1 MHSDAIPIVLIN
13 IAATTCEQSYVFR
26 ANQFKK
32 PLNLYN
38 CVIAKSSYGKS
49 PMLTLVQ
56 SSLLAVRNSRTMK
69 FREIGDKLQGS
80 DHIRVIYNEAT
91 TAGMLDSLK
100 GCTRLLMT
108 EEGDVILKRMGA
120 FLLPSIGGRDT
131 FSFDDCRAQL
141 INLYDNPDQYSKK
154 LKNSIVEVS
163 NSKLNILAG
172 LTGEI
177 IQQVITRRAQNTLAD
192 ALYERFLF
200 WVLSGDAIDT
210 QINRRNWN
218 YSYWPTIEQFA
229 VMMSFFE
236 CIVMYFSEDSN
247 IRMIEWCNFIK
258 RKGAIE
264 EQDDH
269 LASRYGKSVDAVHRI
284 AGLCQIIELTS
295 GVFKAFIERYG
306 CFEDNS
312 ISNEFISKCETLFS
326 ELYGSYI
333 TNNRCFYISIDVV
346 ERAIDVISGNLE
358 QYKLLMLIP
367 ANEIFNYSLILN
379 KPVESL
385 SIISHMDKK
394 VKKREKF
401 GKKSSE
407 MEQAILLF
415 DSVLFTLK
423 TLYECRLLKNGAAAL
438 RDICEGLVNKQI
450 LSKVDRVTGTG
461 TKSVTI
467 YIKVLPNPTSSIE
480 CQRFINKLALLEN
493 PSITMQTILDS
504 CRKIKY
510 SCKNPPTQAVFNVL
524 NRPQYKL
531 LDLDL
536 TPLHQST
543 VKEPSSVRLFS
554 DASVNDINSI
564 QDDFDIPLNNCVL
577 NNIDY
582 EHSLQRENSTVSLTG
597 GIDTDLVENEET
609 QMTSENMMVGEF
621 SSLGTHD
628 CLPITVGSDASSDSH
643 GSNNEDCNQYSENQ
657 TSQSSTDIDVLAGS
671 LGEEIL
677 IDANGSENVVTQS
690 NRSSDVRLIKAKEA
704 ENTSSD
710 KRYRLILSDGRN
722 FFSSCVLGAD
732 MIDLVKNDIL
742 KNNSVIRVN
751 QVDVCNAG
759 VKGDRVILII
769 RDVTVVLSDCE
780 KIGDPVQLDNHDS
793 IQRTAISLNI
803 PKIQCFST
811 VSKSGLA
818 KKNSNGE
825 WQADDK
831 NSIEVVLEKP
841 KINANEMC
849 NINVLDPF
857 RTEWMIKA
865 RVVNKSYIRE
875 YSNMNRSGKVFNV
888 GLVDSSGEIRAVG
901 FDHLAERFYATLE
914 IEKAESFDNTIR
926 SIIGIKG
933 AKICDFHGISK
944 MMKGIKDIAAD
955 EFCNRSDYLRS
966 FMKIIVLK
974 NAYFIGRSLSAI
986 DSTIIRF
993 DLPCT
998 DRIIKLETLRKSIF
1012 PSSNVSCLTT
1022 TSQIDWSIVTIDQVI
1037 ATEPDT
1043 MKHKNTQY
1051 FYIKGYCSVIEQDH
1065 AIYMGCSVDK
1075 CRKKLDDLGN
1085 GFFFCRKCRVRQ
1097 EAFKWAYS
1105 LSCCI
1110 VDHTGELN
1118 VCMFGSAAESLLEIS
1133 PDVFHQYK
1141 EDMEILDESQKC
1153 EKRSPSC
1160 LNSPGEIIDEKD
1172 NNNLEIS
1179 HNWISVKHCRSKLKK
1194 MRICSNFDNEVSS
1207 EADEESSIS
1216 GDEEY
1221 SAFETSSNDAFQG
1234 SSVSTQTSADVS
1246 TVATQTPWTIYL
1258 EQKSNTNYVAMDDSD
1273 KILSNIDT
1281 FHKLYNNDSLDNHI
1295 VESDPAY
1302 ICDDQL
1308 YEFLNKTGK

>member
-450 LSKVDRVTGTG
+450 LSKVDRATGTG

-914 IEKAESFDNTIR
+914 IEKVS
-926 SIIGIKG
+926 
-933 AKICDFHGISK
+933 
-944 MMKGIKDIAAD
+944 
-955 EFCNRSDYLRS
+955 
-966 FMKIIVLK
+966 
-974 NAYFIGRSLSAI
+974 RSLSAI

-1085 GFFFCRKCRVRQ
+1085 GFFFC
-1097 EAFKWAYS
+1097 
-1105 LSCCI
+1105 CI

-1141 EDMEILDESQKC
+1141 EDSKTTNFEEIIMRGAAKNQIFNISSKVVEYHMEILDESQKC

>member
-1 MHSDAIPIVLIN
+1 
-13 IAATTCEQSYVFR
+13 
-26 ANQFKK
+26 
-32 PLNLYN
+32 
-38 CVIAKSSYGKS
+38 
-49 PMLTLVQ
+49 
-56 SSLLAVRNSRTMK
+56 
-69 FREIGDKLQGS
+69 
-80 DHIRVIYNEAT
+80 
-91 TAGMLDSLK
+91 
-100 GCTRLLMT
+100 
-108 EEGDVILKRMGA
+108 
-120 FLLPSIGGRDT
+120 
-131 FSFDDCRAQL
+131 
-141 INLYDNPDQYSKK
+141 
-154 LKNSIVEVS
+154 
-163 NSKLNILAG
+163 
-172 LTGEI
+172 
-177 IQQVITRRAQNTLAD
+177 
-192 ALYERFLF
+192 
-200 WVLSGDAIDT
+200 
-210 QINRRNWN
+210 
-218 YSYWPTIEQFA
+218 
-229 VMMSFFE
+229 
-236 CIVMYFSEDSN
+236 
-247 IRMIEWCNFIK
+247 
-258 RKGAIE
+258 
-264 EQDDH
+264 
-269 LASRYGKSVDAVHRI
+269 
-284 AGLCQIIELTS
+284 
-295 GVFKAFIERYG
+295 
-306 CFEDNS
+306 
-312 ISNEFISKCETLFS
+312 
-326 ELYGSYI
+326 
-333 TNNRCFYISIDVV
+333 
-346 ERAIDVISGNLE
+346 
-358 QYKLLMLIP
+358 
-367 ANEIFNYSLILN
+367 
-379 KPVESL
+379 
-385 SIISHMDKK
+385 MDKK

-450 LSKVDRVTGTG
+450 LSKVDRATGTG

-710 KRYRLILSDGRN
+710 KRYRLILSDA
-722 FFSSCVLGAD
+722 CVLGAD

-818 KKNSNGE
+818 KKNSDGE

-914 IEKAESFDNTIR
+914 IEKNYYISNASVVPGKQNFNSFTHMYQILL
-926 SIIGIKG
+926 
-933 AKICDFHGISK
+933 
-944 MMKGIKDIAAD
+944 
-955 EFCNRSDYLRS
+955 RSDTTIDLCGRENDEVHAD
-966 FMKIIVLK
+966 IVFNFIPIK
-974 NAYFIGRSLSAI
+974 EITHRTCNTVCDVVAVISSIDACKTYYNNAYFIGRSLSAI

-1141 EDMEILDESQKC
+1141 EDSKTTNFEEIIMRGAAKNQIFNISSKVVEYHMEILDESQKC

-1273 KILSNIDT
+1273 
-1281 FHKLYNNDSLDNHI
+1281 
-1295 VESDPAY
+1295 
-1302 ICDDQL
+1302 
-1308 YEFLNKTGK
+1308 

>member
-1 MHSDAIPIVLIN
+1 MLMMNEH
-13 IAATTCEQSYVFR
+13 F
-26 ANQFKK
+26 
-32 PLNLYN
+32 
-38 CVIAKSSYGKS
+38 
-49 PMLTLVQ
+49 PMLTMGGL
-56 SSLLAVRNSRTMK
+56 
-69 FREIGDKLQGS
+69 
-80 DHIRVIYNEAT
+80 NEYI
-91 TAGMLDSLK
+91 K
-100 GCTRLLMT
+100 G
-108 EEGDVILKRMGA
+108 
-120 FLLPSIGGRDT
+120 
-131 FSFDDCRAQL
+131 
-141 INLYDNPDQYSKK
+141 
-154 LKNSIVEVS
+154 
-163 NSKLNILAG
+163 
-172 LTGEI
+172 
-177 IQQVITRRAQNTLAD
+177 
-192 ALYERFLF
+192 
-200 WVLSGDAIDT
+200 
-210 QINRRNWN
+210 
-218 YSYWPTIEQFA
+218 
-229 VMMSFFE
+229 
-236 CIVMYFSEDSN
+236 
-247 IRMIEWCNFIK
+247 
-258 RKGAIE
+258 RKG
-264 EQDDH
+264 
-269 LASRYGKSVDAVHRI
+269 Y
-284 AGLCQIIELTS
+284 
-295 GVFKAFIERYG
+295 
-306 CFEDNS
+306 
-312 ISNEFISKCETLFS
+312 
-326 ELYGSYI
+326 
-333 TNNRCFYISIDVV
+333 
-346 ERAIDVISGNLE
+346 
-358 QYKLLMLIP
+358 
-367 ANEIFNYSLILN
+367 
-379 KPVESL
+379 
-385 SIISHMDKK
+385 
-394 VKKREKF
+394 
-401 GKKSSE
+401 
-407 MEQAILLF
+407 
-415 DSVLFTLK
+415 
-423 TLYECRLLKNGAAAL
+423 
-438 RDICEGLVNKQI
+438 
-450 LSKVDRVTGTG
+450 
-461 TKSVTI
+461 
-467 YIKVLPNPTSSIE
+467 SSIL
-480 CQRFINKLALLEN
+480 Q
-493 PSITMQTILDS
+493 
-504 CRKIKY
+504 
-510 SCKNPPTQAVFNVL
+510 VL
-524 NRPQYKL
+524 
-531 LDLDL
+531 
-536 TPLHQST
+536 
-543 VKEPSSVRLFS
+543 
-554 DASVNDINSI
+554 
-564 QDDFDIPLNNCVL
+564 
-577 NNIDY
+577 
-582 EHSLQRENSTVSLTG
+582 
-597 GIDTDLVENEET
+597 
-609 QMTSENMMVGEF
+609 
-621 SSLGTHD
+621 
-628 CLPITVGSDASSDSH
+628 
-643 GSNNEDCNQYSENQ
+643 
-657 TSQSSTDIDVLAGS
+657 
-671 LGEEIL
+671 
-677 IDANGSENVVTQS
+677 
-690 NRSSDVRLIKAKEA
+690 DVRLIKAKEA

-759 VKGDRVILII
+759 VKGDRYLPLMEHKLWHVNVFCFRVILII

-1085 GFFFCRKCRVRQ
+1085 GFFFGRKCRVRQ

-1141 EDMEILDESQKC
+1141 EDSKTTNFE
-1153 EKRSPSC
+1153 
-1160 LNSPGEIIDEKD
+1160 EIIMRGAAK
-1172 NNNLEIS
+1172 NQIFNIS
-1179 HNWISVKHCRSKLKK
+1179 SKVVEYHGENKIQYCCTS
-1194 MRICSNFDNEVSS
+1194 ICS
-1207 EADEESSIS
+1207 A
-1216 GDEEY
+1216 
-1221 SAFETSSNDAFQG
+1221 
-1234 SSVSTQTSADVS
+1234 
-1246 TVATQTPWTIYL
+1246 L
-1258 EQKSNTNYVAMDDSD
+1258 
-1273 KILSNIDT
+1273 
-1281 FHKLYNNDSLDNHI
+1281 
-1295 VESDPAY
+1295 
-1302 ICDDQL
+1302 
-1308 YEFLNKTGK
+1308 

>member
-1 MHSDAIPIVLIN
+1 
-13 IAATTCEQSYVFR
+13 
-26 ANQFKK
+26 
-32 PLNLYN
+32 
-38 CVIAKSSYGKS
+38 
-49 PMLTLVQ
+49 
-56 SSLLAVRNSRTMK
+56 
-69 FREIGDKLQGS
+69 
-80 DHIRVIYNEAT
+80 
-91 TAGMLDSLK
+91 
-100 GCTRLLMT
+100 
-108 EEGDVILKRMGA
+108 
-120 FLLPSIGGRDT
+120 
-131 FSFDDCRAQL
+131 
-141 INLYDNPDQYSKK
+141 
-154 LKNSIVEVS
+154 
-163 NSKLNILAG
+163 
-172 LTGEI
+172 
-177 IQQVITRRAQNTLAD
+177 
-192 ALYERFLF
+192 
-200 WVLSGDAIDT
+200 
-210 QINRRNWN
+210 
-218 YSYWPTIEQFA
+218 
-229 VMMSFFE
+229 
-236 CIVMYFSEDSN
+236 
-247 IRMIEWCNFIK
+247 
-258 RKGAIE
+258 
-264 EQDDH
+264 
-269 LASRYGKSVDAVHRI
+269 
-284 AGLCQIIELTS
+284 
-295 GVFKAFIERYG
+295 
-306 CFEDNS
+306 
-312 ISNEFISKCETLFS
+312 
-326 ELYGSYI
+326 
-333 TNNRCFYISIDVV
+333 
-346 ERAIDVISGNLE
+346 
-358 QYKLLMLIP
+358 
-367 ANEIFNYSLILN
+367 
-379 KPVESL
+379 
-385 SIISHMDKK
+385 
-394 VKKREKF
+394 
-401 GKKSSE
+401 
-407 MEQAILLF
+407 
-415 DSVLFTLK
+415 
-423 TLYECRLLKNGAAAL
+423 NGAAVL

-450 LSKVDRVTGTG
+450 LSKVDRATGTG

-914 IEKAESFDNTIR
+914 IEKVS
-926 SIIGIKG
+926 
-933 AKICDFHGISK
+933 
-944 MMKGIKDIAAD
+944 
-955 EFCNRSDYLRS
+955 
-966 FMKIIVLK
+966 
-974 NAYFIGRSLSAI
+974 RSLSAI

-1179 HNWISVKHCRSKLKK
+1179 HNWISVKYCRSKLKK

>member
-450 LSKVDRVTGTG
+450 LSKVDRATGTG

-628 CLPITVGSDASSDSH
+628 CLPI
-643 GSNNEDCNQYSENQ
+643 
-657 TSQSSTDIDVLAGS
+657 TDIDVLAGS

-914 IEKAESFDNTIR
+914 IEKVS
-926 SIIGIKG
+926 
-933 AKICDFHGISK
+933 
-944 MMKGIKDIAAD
+944 
-955 EFCNRSDYLRS
+955 
-966 FMKIIVLK
+966 
-974 NAYFIGRSLSAI
+974 RSLSAI

-1085 GFFFCRKCRVRQ
+1085 GFFFC
-1097 EAFKWAYS
+1097 
-1105 LSCCI
+1105 CI

-1141 EDMEILDESQKC
+1141 EDSKTTNFEEIIMRGAAKNQIFNISSKVVEYHMEILDESQKC

>member
-1 MHSDAIPIVLIN
+1 
-13 IAATTCEQSYVFR
+13 
-26 ANQFKK
+26 
-32 PLNLYN
+32 
-38 CVIAKSSYGKS
+38 
-49 PMLTLVQ
+49 MLTLVQ

-450 LSKVDRVTGTG
+450 LSKVDRATGTG

-759 VKGDRVILII
+759 VKGDRYLPLMEHKLWHVNVFCFRVILII

-914 IEKAESFDNTIR
+914 IEKVS
-926 SIIGIKG
+926 
-933 AKICDFHGISK
+933 
-944 MMKGIKDIAAD
+944 
-955 EFCNRSDYLRS
+955 
-966 FMKIIVLK
+966 
-974 NAYFIGRSLSAI
+974 RSLSAI

-1085 GFFFCRKCRVRQ
+1085 GFFCRKCRVRQ

>member
-1 MHSDAIPIVLIN
+1 
-13 IAATTCEQSYVFR
+13 
-26 ANQFKK
+26 
-32 PLNLYN
+32 
-38 CVIAKSSYGKS
+38 
-49 PMLTLVQ
+49 
-56 SSLLAVRNSRTMK
+56 MK

-236 CIVMYFSEDSN
+236 GIVMYFSEDSN

-423 TLYECRLLKNGAAAL
+423 TLYECRLLKNGAAVL

-450 LSKVDRVTGTG
+450 LSKVDRATGTG

-690 NRSSDVRLIKAKEA
+690 NRSS
-704 ENTSSD
+704 
-710 KRYRLILSDGRN
+710 
-722 FFSSCVLGAD
+722 
-732 MIDLVKNDIL
+732 
-742 KNNSVIRVN
+742 VN
-751 QVDVCNAG
+751 QH
-759 VKGDRVILII
+759 
-769 RDVTVVLSDCE
+769 
-780 KIGDPVQLDNHDS
+780 Q
-793 IQRTAISLNI
+793 
-803 PKIQCFST
+803 
-811 VSKSGLA
+811 
-818 KKNSNGE
+818 
-825 WQADDK
+825 
-831 NSIEVVLEKP
+831 
-841 KINANEMC
+841 
-849 NINVLDPF
+849 
-857 RTEWMIKA
+857 
-865 RVVNKSYIRE
+865 NKRKRLPASE
-875 YSNMNRSGKVFNV
+875 LM
-888 GLVDSSGEIRAVG
+888 
-901 FDHLAERFYATLE
+901 
-914 IEKAESFDNTIR
+914 
-926 SIIGIKG
+926 
-933 AKICDFHGISK
+933 ISK
-944 MMKGIKDIAAD
+944 KPNGVEGDV
-955 EFCNRSDYLRS
+955 E
-966 FMKIIVLK
+966 
-974 NAYFIGRSLSAI
+974 
-986 DSTIIRF
+986 
-993 DLPCT
+993 
-998 DRIIKLETLRKSIF
+998 
-1012 PSSNVSCLTT
+1012 
-1022 TSQIDWSIVTIDQVI
+1022 
-1037 ATEPDT
+1037 
-1043 MKHKNTQY
+1043 
-1051 FYIKGYCSVIEQDH
+1051 SV
-1065 AIYMGCSVDK
+1065 V
-1075 CRKKLDDLGN
+1075 KK
-1085 GFFFCRKCRVRQ
+1085 
-1097 EAFKWAYS
+1097 
-1105 LSCCI
+1105 
-1110 VDHTGELN
+1110 
-1118 VCMFGSAAESLLEIS
+1118 
-1133 PDVFHQYK
+1133 
-1141 EDMEILDESQKC
+1141 SQKC
-1153 EKRSPSC
+1153 VTSKDDCHEPSFNTPIAGR
-1160 LNSPGEIIDEKD
+1160 L
-1172 NNNLEIS
+1172 
-1179 HNWISVKHCRSKLKK
+1179 CRTRLPIA
-1194 MRICSNFDNEVSS
+1194 RF
-1207 EADEESSIS
+1207 
-1216 GDEEY
+1216 
-1221 SAFETSSNDAFQG
+1221 
-1234 SSVSTQTSADVS
+1234 
-1246 TVATQTPWTIYL
+1246 
-1258 EQKSNTNYVAMDDSD
+1258 
-1273 KILSNIDT
+1273 
-1281 FHKLYNNDSLDNHI
+1281 
-1295 VESDPAY
+1295 
-1302 ICDDQL
+1302 
-1308 YEFLNKTGK
+1308 

>member
-1 MHSDAIPIVLIN
+1 MMNEH
-13 IAATTCEQSYVFR
+13 F
-26 ANQFKK
+26 
-32 PLNLYN
+32 
-38 CVIAKSSYGKS
+38 
-49 PMLTLVQ
+49 PMLTMGGL
-56 SSLLAVRNSRTMK
+56 
-69 FREIGDKLQGS
+69 
-80 DHIRVIYNEAT
+80 NEYI
-91 TAGMLDSLK
+91 K
-100 GCTRLLMT
+100 G
-108 EEGDVILKRMGA
+108 
-120 FLLPSIGGRDT
+120 
-131 FSFDDCRAQL
+131 
-141 INLYDNPDQYSKK
+141 
-154 LKNSIVEVS
+154 
-163 NSKLNILAG
+163 
-172 LTGEI
+172 
-177 IQQVITRRAQNTLAD
+177 
-192 ALYERFLF
+192 
-200 WVLSGDAIDT
+200 
-210 QINRRNWN
+210 
-218 YSYWPTIEQFA
+218 
-229 VMMSFFE
+229 
-236 CIVMYFSEDSN
+236 
-247 IRMIEWCNFIK
+247 
-258 RKGAIE
+258 RKG
-264 EQDDH
+264 
-269 LASRYGKSVDAVHRI
+269 Y
-284 AGLCQIIELTS
+284 
-295 GVFKAFIERYG
+295 
-306 CFEDNS
+306 
-312 ISNEFISKCETLFS
+312 
-326 ELYGSYI
+326 
-333 TNNRCFYISIDVV
+333 
-346 ERAIDVISGNLE
+346 
-358 QYKLLMLIP
+358 
-367 ANEIFNYSLILN
+367 
-379 KPVESL
+379 
-385 SIISHMDKK
+385 
-394 VKKREKF
+394 
-401 GKKSSE
+401 
-407 MEQAILLF
+407 
-415 DSVLFTLK
+415 
-423 TLYECRLLKNGAAAL
+423 
-438 RDICEGLVNKQI
+438 
-450 LSKVDRVTGTG
+450 
-461 TKSVTI
+461 
-467 YIKVLPNPTSSIE
+467 SSIL
-480 CQRFINKLALLEN
+480 Q
-493 PSITMQTILDS
+493 
-504 CRKIKY
+504 
-510 SCKNPPTQAVFNVL
+510 VL
-524 NRPQYKL
+524 
-531 LDLDL
+531 
-536 TPLHQST
+536 
-543 VKEPSSVRLFS
+543 
-554 DASVNDINSI
+554 
-564 QDDFDIPLNNCVL
+564 
-577 NNIDY
+577 
-582 EHSLQRENSTVSLTG
+582 
-597 GIDTDLVENEET
+597 
-609 QMTSENMMVGEF
+609 
-621 SSLGTHD
+621 
-628 CLPITVGSDASSDSH
+628 
-643 GSNNEDCNQYSENQ
+643 
-657 TSQSSTDIDVLAGS
+657 
-671 LGEEIL
+671 
-677 IDANGSENVVTQS
+677 
-690 NRSSDVRLIKAKEA
+690 DVRLIKAKEA

-914 IEKAESFDNTIR
+914 IEKTYYISNASVVPGKQNFNSFTHMYQILLRSDTTIDLCGRENDEVHADIVFNFIPIKEITHRTCNTVCDVVAVISSIDACKTYYNKYKRKYCVKRDLMIIDEDASIMLTLWEHQAESFDNTIR

-1097 EAFKWAYS
+1097 EAFKWPYS

-1141 EDMEILDESQKC
+1141 EDSKTTNFEEIIMRGAAKNQIFNISSKVVEYHMEILDESQKC

>member
-131 FSFDDCRAQL
+131 FSFDDCQAQL

-163 NSKLNILAG
+163 NSKLNILAR

-236 CIVMYFSEDSN
+236 GIVMYFSEDSN

-312 ISNEFISKCETLFS
+312 ISNEFIFKCETLFS

-423 TLYECRLLKNGAAAL
+423 TLYECRLLKNGAAVL

-450 LSKVDRVTGTG
+450 LSKVDRATGTG

-690 NRSSDVRLIKAKEA
+690 NRSS
-704 ENTSSD
+704 
-710 KRYRLILSDGRN
+710 
-722 FFSSCVLGAD
+722 
-732 MIDLVKNDIL
+732 
-742 KNNSVIRVN
+742 VN
-751 QVDVCNAG
+751 QH
-759 VKGDRVILII
+759 
-769 RDVTVVLSDCE
+769 
-780 KIGDPVQLDNHDS
+780 Q
-793 IQRTAISLNI
+793 
-803 PKIQCFST
+803 
-811 VSKSGLA
+811 
-818 KKNSNGE
+818 
-825 WQADDK
+825 
-831 NSIEVVLEKP
+831 
-841 KINANEMC
+841 
-849 NINVLDPF
+849 
-857 RTEWMIKA
+857 
-865 RVVNKSYIRE
+865 NKRKRLPASE
-875 YSNMNRSGKVFNV
+875 LM
-888 GLVDSSGEIRAVG
+888 
-901 FDHLAERFYATLE
+901 
-914 IEKAESFDNTIR
+914 
-926 SIIGIKG
+926 
-933 AKICDFHGISK
+933 ISK
-944 MMKGIKDIAAD
+944 KPNDVEGDV
-955 EFCNRSDYLRS
+955 E
-966 FMKIIVLK
+966 
-974 NAYFIGRSLSAI
+974 
-986 DSTIIRF
+986 
-993 DLPCT
+993 
-998 DRIIKLETLRKSIF
+998 
-1012 PSSNVSCLTT
+1012 
-1022 TSQIDWSIVTIDQVI
+1022 
-1037 ATEPDT
+1037 
-1043 MKHKNTQY
+1043 
-1051 FYIKGYCSVIEQDH
+1051 SV
-1065 AIYMGCSVDK
+1065 V
-1075 CRKKLDDLGN
+1075 KK
-1085 GFFFCRKCRVRQ
+1085 
-1097 EAFKWAYS
+1097 
-1105 LSCCI
+1105 
-1110 VDHTGELN
+1110 
-1118 VCMFGSAAESLLEIS
+1118 
-1133 PDVFHQYK
+1133 
-1141 EDMEILDESQKC
+1141 SQKC
-1153 EKRSPSC
+1153 VTSKDDCHEPSFNTPIAGR
-1160 LNSPGEIIDEKD
+1160 L
-1172 NNNLEIS
+1172 
-1179 HNWISVKHCRSKLKK
+1179 CRTRLPIA
-1194 MRICSNFDNEVSS
+1194 RF
-1207 EADEESSIS
+1207 
-1216 GDEEY
+1216 
-1221 SAFETSSNDAFQG
+1221 
-1234 SSVSTQTSADVS
+1234 
-1246 TVATQTPWTIYL
+1246 
-1258 EQKSNTNYVAMDDSD
+1258 
-1273 KILSNIDT
+1273 
-1281 FHKLYNNDSLDNHI
+1281 
-1295 VESDPAY
+1295 
-1302 ICDDQL
+1302 
-1308 YEFLNKTGK
+1308 